1 MTRPAPDR
9 LTAAL
14 SHTDPALGVF
24 LPAGFPAPGLD
35 LEALQAFAAA
45 GARILEV
52 GLPYSD
58 PSLDG
63 PAITTAYQHALR
75 HGTRIAD
82 VLTTVR
88 RAAATT
94 EAAVVVMTYYN
105 PVHRYGVDRF
115 ARALA
120 DAGAAGA
127 MIPDLPLEAA
137 APWIAACR
145 AAGLHTPQFVTRHT
159 SDTRL
164 AQIAAAAS
172 GWLYAPAT
180 HGKTGARHDLDL
192 PALEAFTTRLRQ
204 ATPLPVVTGIGVAT
218 PQLAAQVAP
227 FVDGAV
233 IGSPVV
239 RILLDR
245 PDPLGIAEAADRT
258 AAFVDSLRTR
268 DLSPLH
274 TNTAP

>member
-1 MTRPAPDR
+1 MTHPTPDR

-14 SHTDPALGVF
+14 SQTDPALGVF

-45 GARILEV
+45 GARVLEV

-88 RAAATT
+88 RAVATT
-94 EAAVVVMTYYN
+94 DSAVVVMTYYN
-105 PVHRYGVDRF
+105 PVYRYGIDRF
-115 ARALA
+115 TRMLA

-127 MIPDLPLEAA
+127 MIPDLPIEAA

-145 AAGLHTPQFVTRHT
+145 AAGLHTPQFVARHT

-164 AQIAAAAS
+164 AQIAVTAS

-204 ATPLPVVTGIGVAT
+204 TTALPVVTGIGVAT
-218 PQLAAQVAP
+218 PQHAAQVAP

-245 PDPLGIAEAADRT
+245 PDSLGVAEAADHT
-258 AAFVDSLRTR
+258 AAFVESLRTR
-268 DLSPLH
+268 GLSPLQA
-274 TNTAP
+274 TAS